1 MADKL
6 PRVVVTRP
14 MVGIAHMQVCAV
26 SDVTDAEI
34 LAACNDQN
42 PSGTSLGWSSVVRS
56 HEEDP
61 TWGKLG
67 PVQCE
72 GDPTRSHFMVSC

>member
-6 PRVVVTRP
+6 MRVIVTRP

-26 SDVTDAEI
+26 SDATDYEI
-34 LAACNDQN
+34 LEACNDRN
-42 PSGTSLGWSSVVRS
+42 PSGTTHGWSSVVRS
-56 HEEDP
+56 NEEDP

-72 GDPTRSHFMVSC
+72 GDPARSHFIVSC